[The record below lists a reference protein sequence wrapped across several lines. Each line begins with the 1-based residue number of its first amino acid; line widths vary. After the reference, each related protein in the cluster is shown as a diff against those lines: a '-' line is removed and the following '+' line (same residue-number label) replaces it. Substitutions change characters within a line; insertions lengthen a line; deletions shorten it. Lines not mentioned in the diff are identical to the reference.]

1 MRQALAG
8 IRVIAIEQAVAAP
21 LCTRHLADLG
31 ADVIKVERPQQG
43 DFARD
48 YDDFVRGH
56 SSHFVWLNRGKR
68 SIALD
73 LKSPDGR
80 RVLLELLRTA
90 DVLVCNLAPGA
101 LERIVGDAELAE
113 INPCLV
119 RCYVSGYGTSGPYA
133 GRKAYDLLVQ
143 GEAGTIAVTGT
154 PQQRA
159 KPGVS
164 LADLAAGTYALAA
177 INAALLQRSRTGLGQ
192 RLDISLFEVLLE
204 WMSPSLL
211 AQKYSGHTPEPA
223 GLGHAS
229 IVPYGPYS
237 TADGKEILL
246 AVQTDGQWRRLCSSV
261 LKDTPLLA
269 DPVLSTNAGRLRNR
283 ARVEAAVQESLA
295 GMPLALVTER
305 LEAADVPHARLNQ
318 VVDVVDH
325 PQAVGAGRWSRTTL
339 SDGEVVE
346 VVTSP
351 FHTAPDARDS
361 TRVPSLGEHTNEVLR
376 EFGLERHTRDGPVEA
391 NQVR

>member
-1 MRQALAG
+1 MRRTLAG

-31 ADVIKVERPQQG
+31 ADVIKVERPLHG

-73 LKSPDGR
+73 LKSCDGR

-101 LERIVGDAELAE
+101 LERIVDDAELVE
-113 INPCLV
+113 LNPRLV
-119 RCYVSGYGTSGPYA
+119 RCHLSGYGTSGPYA

-164 LADLAAGTYALAA
+164 LADLAAGSYALAA
-177 INAALLQRSRTGLGQ
+177 INAALLERFRTGHGQ

-211 AQKYSGHTPEPA
+211 TQKYTGRTPEPA
-223 GLGHAS
+223 GLRHAS

-237 TADGKEILL
+237 TGDGDEILL
-246 AVQTDGQWRRLCSSV
+246 AVQTDGQWRRLCAGV
-261 LKDTPLLA
+261 LRDTALLA
-269 DPVLSTNAGRLRNR
+269 DPVLSTNAGRLSNR
-283 ARVEAAVQESLA
+283 ARVEAAVQKSLSV
-295 GMPLALVTER
+295 MPLALVTER

-325 PQAVGAGRWSRTTL
+325 PQAVGAGRWSPTTL
-339 SDGEVVE
+339 SDGEEVE

-351 FHTAPDARDS
+351 FHTAPDPRGS
-361 TRVPSLGEHTNEVLR
+361 TRVPGLGEHTDEILR
-376 EFGLERHTRDGPVEA
+376 ELGLEPDTLDG
-391 NQVR
+391 QVQPSQAS

>member
-164 LADLAAGTYALAA
+164 LADLA
-177 INAALLQRSRTGLGQ
+177 GQ

-211 AQKYSGHTPEPA
+211 AQKYTGHTPEPA

-261 LKDTPLLA
+261 LKDTPLIA

-295 GMPLALVTER
+295 
-305 LEAADVPHARLNQ
+305 
-318 VVDVVDH
+318 
-325 PQAVGAGRWSRTTL
+325 
-339 SDGEVVE
+339 
-346 VVTSP
+346 
-351 FHTAPDARDS
+351 
-361 TRVPSLGEHTNEVLR
+361 
-376 EFGLERHTRDGPVEA
+376 
-391 NQVR
+391 

>member
-1 MRQALAG
+1 VRHALAG

-31 ADVIKVERPQQG
+31 ADVIKVERPQHG

-80 RVLLELLRTA
+80 RVLLALLRTA

-101 LERIVGDAELAE
+101 LERIVADAELGE
-113 INPCLV
+113 LNPRLV
-119 RCYVSGYGTSGPYA
+119 RCYLSGYGAQGPYA
-133 GRKAYDLLVQ
+133 NRKAYDLLVQ
-143 GEAGTIAVTGT
+143 GEVGTIAVTGT
-154 PQQRA
+154 PHQRA

-164 LADLAAGTYALAA
+164 LADLSAGTYALAA
-177 INAALLQRSRTGLGQ
+177 INAALLERSRTGRGQ

-211 AQKYSGHTPEPA
+211 TRKYTGRTPEPA
-223 GLGHAS
+223 GLGHLS
-229 IVPYGPYS
+229 IVPYGPYF
-237 TADGKEILL
+237 TGDGHEILL
-246 AVQTDGQWRRLCSSV
+246 AVQTDGQWRRLCASV
-261 LKDTPLLA
+261 LKDTALLA
-269 DPVLSTNAGRLRNR
+269 DSALSTNAGRLRNR
-283 ARVEAAVQESLA
+283 ARVEAAVQEPLSA
-295 GMPLALVTER
+295 MPLALVTER

-318 VVDVVDH
+318 VIDVVDH
-325 PQAVGAGRWSRTTL
+325 PQAVEAGRWSPTTL
-339 SDGEVVE
+339 SDGQEVE

-351 FHTAPDARDS
+351 FHTAPDPPGT
-361 TRVPSLGEHTNEVLR
+361 TRVPGLGEHTDEVLR
-376 EFGLERHTRDGPVEA
+376 EVGLETDALGKQVPA
-391 NQVR
+391 NQAS

>member
-1 MRQALAG
+1 MRHALAG
-8 IRVIAIEQAVAAP
+8 IRVIAIEHAVAAP

-31 ADVIKVERPQQG
+31 ADVIKIEKPQAG

-48 YDDFVRGH
+48 YDGFVRGH

-68 SIALD
+68 SIAID
-73 LKSPDGR
+73 LKSRAGR
-80 RVLLELLRTA
+80 HILLELLRTA

-101 LERIVGDAELAE
+101 LERIVADAELGE
-113 INPCLV
+113 LNPRLV
-119 RCYVSGYGTSGPYA
+119 RCYLSGYGTSGPYA

-143 GEAGTIAVTGT
+143 GEAGTIAATGT
-154 PQQRA
+154 PEQRA

-164 LADLAAGTYALAA
+164 LADLSAGTYALAA
-177 INAALLQRSRTGLGQ
+177 INAALIERSRTGRGQ

-204 WMSPSLL
+204 WMSPLL
-211 AQKYSGHTPEPA
+211 LTQKYTGQTPDPV

-237 TADGKEILL
+237 TGDGKQILL
-246 AVQTDGQWRRLCSSV
+246 AVQTDGQWRRLCADV
-261 LKDTPLLA
+261 LKNTALMA
-269 DPVLSTNAGRLRNR
+269 DPALSTNAGRLRNR
-283 ARVEAAVQESLA
+283 ARVEGVLQESLSA
-295 GMPLALVTER
+295 MSLALVTER

-325 PQAVGAGRWSRTTL
+325 PQAVEAGRWSPTML
-339 SDGEVVE
+339 SDGQEVE

-351 FHTAPDARDS
+351 FHTTPDLRGA
-361 TRVPSLGEHTNEVLR
+361 TRVPGLGEHTDEVLH
-376 EFGLERHTRDGPVEA
+376 ELGLNTRALGGRISA
-391 NQVR
+391 HHLS

>member
-1 MRQALAG
+1 MRHALAG
-8 IRVIAIEQAVAAP
+8 IRVIAIEHAVAAP

-31 ADVIKVERPQQG
+31 ADVIKIEKPQHG

-48 YDDFVRGH
+48 YDGFVRGH

-68 SIALD
+68 SVAID
-73 LKSPDGR
+73 LKSGGGR
-80 RVLLELLRTA
+80 HILLELLRTA

-101 LERIVGDAELAE
+101 LERIVADAELGE
-113 INPCLV
+113 LNPRLV
-119 RCYVSGYGTSGPYA
+119 RCYLSGYGTSGPYA

-143 GEAGTIAVTGT
+143 GEAGTIAATGT
-154 PQQRA
+154 PEQRA

-164 LADLAAGTYALAA
+164 LSDLSAGTYALAA
-177 INAALLQRSRTGLGQ
+177 INAALIERSRTGRGQ

-204 WMSPSLL
+204 WMSPLL
-211 AQKYSGHTPEPA
+211 LTQKYTGQTPDPV

-237 TADGKEILL
+237 TSDSKQILL
-246 AVQTDGQWRRLCSSV
+246 AVQTDGQWRRLCADV
-261 LKDTPLLA
+261 LKNTALIA
-269 DPVLSTNAGRLRNR
+269 DPALATNAGRLRNR
-283 ARVEAAVQESLA
+283 ARVESVVQESLSA
-295 GMPLALVTER
+295 MSLALVTDR

-325 PQAVGAGRWSRTTL
+325 PQAMEAGRWSPTIL
-339 SDGEVVE
+339 SDGQEVE

-351 FHTAPDARDS
+351 FHTTPDLPGA
-361 TRVPSLGEHTNEVLR
+361 TRVPGLGEHTDEVLK
-376 EFGLERHTRDGPVEA
+376 ELGLTTFALDGQSPA
-391 NQVR
+391 DPLS